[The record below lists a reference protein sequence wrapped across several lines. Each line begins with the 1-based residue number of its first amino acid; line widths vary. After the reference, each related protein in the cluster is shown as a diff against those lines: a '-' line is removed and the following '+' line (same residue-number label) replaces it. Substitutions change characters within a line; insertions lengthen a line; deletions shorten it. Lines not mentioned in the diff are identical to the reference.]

1 MGESRVP
8 EHESDVKKMSERQTD
23 RKEGEIELVKDPR
36 VKGGR
41 DAEGELASVG
51 QRQGLERKREGDV
64 GGRRGKIERLR
75 STFLCKLTGLDAQ
88 LTGLFW
94 QVSDGPYYYFTA
106 GPLGP
111 CISGHNRTGQ
121 AGKKR
126 KKSGMAGEEKTLHL
140 TSSLRSSLALHS
152 PTAWASA
159 AC

>member
-64 GGRRGKIERLR
+64 GGGGGKLRGCVAL
-75 STFLCKLTGLDAQ
+75 SSASWQGLTL
-88 LTGLFW
+88 
-94 QVSDGPYYYFTA
+94 
-106 GPLGP
+106 
-111 CISGHNRTGQ
+111 N
-121 AGKKR
+121 
-126 KKSGMAGEEKTLHL
+126 
-140 TSSLRSSLALHS
+140 
-152 PTAWASA
+152 
-159 AC
+159 